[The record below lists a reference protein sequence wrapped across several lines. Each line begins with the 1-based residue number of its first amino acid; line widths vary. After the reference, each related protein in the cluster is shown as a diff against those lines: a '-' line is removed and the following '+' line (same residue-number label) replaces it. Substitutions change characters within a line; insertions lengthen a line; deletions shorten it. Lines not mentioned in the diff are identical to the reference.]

1 LHATSRAADAVRE
14 GEPEVPEAFRV
25 RALAT
30 GAVTGVVGLA
40 GIGILNADAPLL
52 FAGLTGRA
60 LPLVVF
66 SVMAGIAVLIMLA
79 VAR

>member
-30 GAVTGVVGLA
+30 GAVTGV
-40 GIGILNADAPLL
+40 GILNADAPLL